1 MKYYLK
7 MAWRNIW
14 RNKRRTIITAAS
26 IFFAIFFALV
36 MRAFQLGSYG
46 NMVDNVVQAYTGH
59 IQVFD
64 KEYQEDK
71 TIDHSILFE
80 NELLSEIEETE
91 NIVMA
96 VPRLESFALA
106 SSGNQTKGAMIVGTI
121 PDKDDQL
128 TKLKNKLVRG
138 SFLSQGERG
147 LMVSE
152 RLAKYLKTDI
162 GDTVVLLSQGYHGIG
177 AADQYEVKGIL
188 RFPSPDL
195 DNKTIFMDL
204 GHCQEFYSAPNRVS
218 SISLNVKNDKHLNN
232 TVKVLQ
238 KKLGAEYDVRSWE
251 KILTELVQQIESD
264 NAGGLI
270 MLGILYLIVG
280 FGVFGTVQMMTA
292 ERKREFGVM
301 VAVGMQ
307 KRRLAGILS
316 LEMFFVG
323 LLGIF
328 SGILLSIPVIYYGHV
343 NPIVLTGEMAET
355 IMNYGM
361 EPIMPTAWETSFF
374 FSQTAVVLILV
385 FVAVFFP
392 IWGVTKLKV
401 NKALRA

>member
-1 MKYYLK
+1 
-7 MAWRNIW
+7 
-14 RNKRRTIITAAS
+14 
-26 IFFAIFFALV
+26 
-36 MRAFQLGSYG
+36 
-46 NMVDNVVQAYTGH
+46 
-59 IQVFD
+59 
-64 KEYQEDK
+64 
-71 TIDHSILFE
+71 
-80 NELLSEIEETE
+80 
-91 NIVMA
+91 
-96 VPRLESFALA
+96 
-106 SSGNQTKGAMIVGTI
+106 
-121 PDKDDQL
+121 
-128 TKLKNKLVRG
+128 
-138 SFLSQGERG
+138 
-147 LMVSE
+147 
-152 RLAKYLKTDI
+152 
-162 GDTVVLLSQGYHGIG
+162 
-177 AADQYEVKGIL
+177 
-188 RFPSPDL
+188 
-195 DNKTIFMDL
+195 MDL